1 MGVVICDLTFKV
13 LLIYLD
19 DIVFS
24 NDFDTHC
31 ERLELVFIRLRQHGL
46 KLEPSKCHLLRE
58 EVKFLGHIISAQG
71 IQVDREKVRAL
82 ETWPAPKSV
91 REVRQVLG
99 FMSYITG

>member
-46 KLEPSKCHLLRE
+46 NLSLANAT
-58 EVKFLGHIISAQG
+58 S
-71 IQVDREKVRAL
+71 
-82 ETWPAPKSV
+82 
-91 REVRQVLG
+91 
-99 FMSYITG
+99 